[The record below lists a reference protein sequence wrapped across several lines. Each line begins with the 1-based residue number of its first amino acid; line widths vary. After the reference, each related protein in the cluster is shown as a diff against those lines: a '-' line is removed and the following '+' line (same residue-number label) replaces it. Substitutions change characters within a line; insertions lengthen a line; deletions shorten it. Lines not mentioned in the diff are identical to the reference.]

1 MRYAREVRRVL
12 VLTLAANLAVV
23 AAKLAVGVWS
33 DSLAVIAEAGH
44 SGLDALNNIV
54 ALALARVAA
63 AAPDEDHPYGHGKFE
78 MLGALGIVAFLSIT
92 VFRLVEVAIRRLV
105 GGGPGPDVGWLLIAV
120 VAASALVSLF
130 VSRYEA
136 RRGRE
141 LGSALLIADAMHTR
155 TDVWGSIAVLAGL
168 GCAALGYPRAD
179 ALVALVVA
187 GIIAVAGYRV
197 LRSTVPVLVDEKA
210 VDAAH
215 LRRISLEVEGVSS
228 AYDVRSRGRP
238 GEAFAELTIAVDP
251 ALDVASAHR
260 IADEVERRVADA
272 MDAREVVVHVEPAA
286 EARADDARADGEG
299 GRAGGTRVR

>member
-1 MRYAREVRRVL
+1 MRYATEVRRVL
-12 VLTLAANLAVV
+12 VLTLAANLVVV
-23 AAKLAVGVWS
+23 AAKLSVGVWS
-33 DSLAVIAEAGH
+33 NSLAVLAEAGH

-78 MLGALGIVAFLSIT
+78 TLGALGIVAFLSVT
-92 VFRLVEVAIRRLV
+92 VFRLVEVAIRRIV
-105 GGGPGPDVGWLLIAV
+105 GGGPGPDVGWLLVAV

-141 LGSALLIADAMHTR
+141 LGSALLVADAMHTR

-179 ALVALVVA
+179 AFVALLVA
-187 GIIAVAGYRV
+187 GIIAIAGYRV

-210 VDAAH
+210 VDAGH
-215 LRRISLEVEGVSS
+215 LRRISLDVGGVVS

-238 GEAFAELTIAVDP
+238 GEAFAELTISVDP
-251 ALDVASAHR
+251 SLDVAAAHR
-260 IADEVERRVADA
+260 IADEVERRVGDA
-272 MDAREVVVHVEPAA
+272 MAAREVVVHVEPASDPGTPRQGHGA
-286 EARADDARADGEG
+286 ARAP
-299 GRAGGTRVR
+299 

>member
-1 MRYAREVRRVL
+1 MRYATEVRRVL

-23 AAKLAVGVWS
+23 AAKLAVGVWAN
-33 DSLAVIAEAGH
+33 SLAVIAEAGH

-78 MLGALGIVAFLSIT
+78 TLGALGIVAFLSVT

-141 LGSALLIADAMHTR
+141 LGSALLVADAVHTR

-179 ALVALVVA
+179 AFAALIVA
-187 GIIAVAGYRV
+187 GIIAFLGYRV
-197 LRSTVPVLVDEKA
+197 LLSTVPVLVDEKA
-210 VDAAH
+210 ADAAH
-215 LRRISLEVEGVSS
+215 LRRISLEVEGVFS

-251 ALDVASAHR
+251 ALDVAAAHR

-286 EARADDARADGEG
+286 EARADREG
-299 GRAGGTRVR
+299 GRAGGTWVR